1 MGISR
6 LTSLLLASCVLAL
19 SGLTLTVFRV
29 SAQSAA
35 PDSYPTRPIRIVV
48 PFAPGGTTDI
58 VARALS
64 EQLRNRFGQ
73 AVVVENK
80 PGADGSIAIQELIR
94 SGADGHTLMIGNVAS
109 NAVAPLL
116 SAGKLSFD
124 YERDVVPVM
133 RLVDVPGVLV
143 ATTRN
148 FPPQSL
154 SELVAYAKAH
164 PGEVNYGTPGF
175 GSYVH
180 YDMVLFANRAGG
192 LVMTAIPNKAG
203 ASGLINDLLV
213 GTVQVSFVNAASTA
227 GIIKAGTLRALAIA
241 NHVRLPDL
249 PNVPT
254 MREAGFPG
262 VGTIAWQGLFASAA
276 TPRPVLEKVREAATQ
291 ALDEPAVK
299 RILEQQ
305 SFNIVPTRSLDEAKT
320 WLASEMNDWRKIIQ
334 ESKIE
339 AK

>member
-1 MGISR
+1 MPISR
-6 LTSLLLASCVLAL
+6 MISLLAAACVAMLSGLAL
-19 SGLTLTVFRV
+19 SVVQVG
-29 SAQSAA
+29 AQSAV
-35 PDSYPTRPIRIVV
+35 PVSYPTRPIRIIV

-58 VARALS
+58 IARALS
-64 EQLRNRFGQ
+64 EPLRIRLGQ

-80 PGADGSIAIQELIR
+80 PGADGSIAIQELVR
-94 SGADGHTLMIGNVAS
+94 SGGDGHTLMIGNVAT
-109 NAVAPLL
+109 NALAPIL

-143 ATTRN
+143 GTTRN

-154 SELVAYAKAH
+154 SELIAYAKAH

-180 YDMVLFANRAGG
+180 YDMVLFAERAG
-192 LVMTAIPNKAG
+192 LVLTAIPNKAG

-213 GTVQVSFVNAASTA
+213 GTVQVSFVNAASSA
-227 GIIKAGTLRALAIA
+227 GSIKAGTLRAYAIA
-241 NHVRLPDL
+241 NHARLPDL
-249 PNVPT
+249 PDVPT

-262 VGTIAWQGLFASAA
+262 VGTIAWQGLFAAA
-276 TPRPVLEKVREAATQ
+276 VTPRPVLEKVREAVTQ

-305 SFNIVPTRSLDEAKT
+305 SFNIVPTHSLDEAKT
-320 WLASEMNDWRKIIQ
+320 WLAGDMAEWRKTIQ
-334 ESKIE
+334 GTRID

>member
-1 MGISR
+1 MVSSR
-6 LTSLLLASCVLAL
+6 STSLFLAACVVAL
-19 SGLTLTVFRV
+19 SGLALTATEV

-35 PDSYPTRPIRIVV
+35 PVSYPTRPIRIVV

-58 VARALS
+58 MARALS
-64 EQLRNRFGQ
+64 EPLRSRLGQ
-73 AVVVENK
+73 AVVVESK

-94 SGADGHTLMIGNVAS
+94 SGGDGHTLLIGNVAT
-109 NAVAPLL
+109 NAIAPIL

-143 ATTRN
+143 GTTRN
-148 FPPQSL
+148 FPPRSL
-154 SELVAYAKAH
+154 SELVAYIKAH

-180 YDMVLFANRAGG
+180 YDMVTFGNRAG

-213 GTVQVSFVNAASTA
+213 GTVQVSFVNAASSA
-227 GIIKAGTLRALAIA
+227 GSIKAGTLRAYAVA

-254 MREAGFPG
+254 MAEAGFPG

-276 TPRPVLEKVREAATQ
+276 TPRPVLEKVREAVMQ

-305 SFNIVPTRSLDEAKT
+305 SFNIVPTHSLDEAKA
-320 WLASEMNDWRKIIQ
+320 WLASDMKDWRKTIG
-334 ESKIE
+334 ETKLE

>member
-1 MGISR
+1 MLVSR
-6 LTSLLLASCVLAL
+6 VTSLLLAACVLTL
-19 SGLTLTVFRV
+19 SGLALTALQV
-29 SAQSAA
+29 SAQSAV
-35 PDSYPTRPIRIVV
+35 PVSYPTRPIRIIV

-64 EQLRNRFGQ
+64 EPLRNRLGQ

-80 PGADGSIAIQELIR
+80 PGADGSIALQELIR
-94 SGADGHTLMIGNVAS
+94 SGGDGHTLMIGNVAT
-109 NAVAPLL
+109 NALAPLL

-143 ATTRN
+143 GTTRN
-148 FPPQSL
+148 FSPQSL
-154 SELVAYAKAH
+154 SELIAYAKAH

-180 YDMVLFANRAGG
+180 YDMMMFADRAG
-192 LVMTAIPNKAG
+192 LVLTAIPNKAG

-213 GTVQVSFVNAASTA
+213 GTVQVSFVNAASSA
-227 GIIKAGTLRALAIA
+227 GSIKAGTLRAYAVA

-249 PNVPT
+249 PDVPT

-262 VGTIAWQGLFASAA
+262 VGTIAWQGLFAAAA
-276 TPRPVLEKVREAATQ
+276 TPRPVLENVREAVTQ

-305 SFNIVPTRSLDEAKT
+305 SFNIVPTRSLDEAKA
-320 WLASEMNDWRKIIQ
+320 WLAGDMAEWRKTIQ
-334 ESKIE
+334 GTKIE
-339 AK
+339 TK

>member
-1 MGISR
+1 MR
-6 LTSLLLASCVLAL
+6 LFHRRQFLQLTTEALAVS
-19 SGLTLTVFRV
+19 TVTQAAW
-29 SAQSAA
+29 AQA
-35 PDSYPTRPIRIVV
+35 YPTRPIRIVL

-64 EQLRNRFGQ
+64 EQLKNRLGQ
-73 AVVVENK
+73 SVVVENK
-80 PGADGSIAIQELIR
+80 PGADGSIAIQELVR

-154 SELVAYAKAH
+154 SELVAYAKVH
-164 PGEVNYGTPGF
+164 PGEVNYGTPGI
-175 GSYVH
+175 GNYTH
-180 YDMVLFANRAGG
+180 YDMMLLASRAGG

-203 ASGLINDLLV
+203 ASGVINDLLV
-213 GTVQVSFVNAASTA
+213 GTVQVAFVNAASTA
-227 GIIKAGTLRALAIA
+227 GSIKAGTLRAFAIV
-241 NHVRLPDL
+241 NHARLSDL
-249 PNVPT
+249 PSVPT
-254 MREAGFPG
+254 MQEAGFPG

-276 TPRPVLEKVREAATQ
+276 APRPVLEKVRDAATQ

-320 WLASEMNDWRKIIQ
+320 WLAGEMNDWRKIIR
-334 ESKIE
+334 ETKIE
-339 AK
+339 AR